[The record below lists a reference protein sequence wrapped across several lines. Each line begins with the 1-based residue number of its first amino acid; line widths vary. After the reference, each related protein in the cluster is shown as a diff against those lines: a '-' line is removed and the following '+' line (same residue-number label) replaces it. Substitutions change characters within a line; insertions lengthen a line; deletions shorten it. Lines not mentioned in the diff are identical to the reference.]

1 MQEGLRVS
9 IVRNFRLQAGTED
22 FTPWEF
28 AIVIP
33 PTENGGLGID
43 TTKLY
48 ALLPTREQSAH
59 NARAKT
65 VVTAVAHL
73 SKRMLTTEITNNII
87 RIRVAR
93 GPLRVRRRQVPEIAN
108 LLDDLLKMVST
119 QADLELDFF

>member
-1 MQEGLRVS
+1 MQEGLRES

-22 FTPWEF
+22 FVPWEF

-48 ALLPTREQSAH
+48 SLLP
-59 NARAKT
+59 ARVKPIG
-65 VVTAVAHL
+65 VTQAISHV
-73 SKRMLTTEITNNII
+73 SNRMLTAQVTNNVV

-93 GPLRVRRRQVPEIAN
+93 GTVRVRRRQVPEIAD
-108 LLDDLLKMVST
+108 LLDELLRMVST
-119 QADLELDFF
+119 QADMELDFF